1 MKTGWMCGL
10 AKLRKKKLS
19 GILLGMCIA
28 MTAALLVN
36 TLVML
41 KKVNVIFDK
50 AYEEMGG
57 AHLCCLWSHEM
68 FALDYVKGYL
78 DNLHG
83 EFTYQ
88 ITENTKTIEYIEKDG
103 IKLSNGILLEL
114 PKTLEQDML
123 SPRVPDDLGI
133 NMPGEGE
140 IWITTKLSH
149 ILHIKEGDE
158 LFLQMADETVKVK
171 AVKIVTDTVFGS
183 SATNV
188 YRMWCGYGRLEDFP
202 VSSNNA
208 VSYLELKFD
217 KYSRSAEQDFI
228 RETEQ
233 YFDMPLGS
241 ALYTYDKIK
250 GGYTMVYQMIGAVLC
265 FVSVVL
271 AVTMIALT
279 VFLIKSDVEED
290 IRNIGIYQSLG
301 MTKIQIIVIYLTVYG
316 VVGVLGAV
324 LGSVLGGRF
333 SIGMITGILKDIG
346 IDTVTYTGII
356 DYQFLVCA
364 AVSFSVLAICFHVVF
379 KLHQLNIAYAVRTGI
394 WQTEEQNG
402 KGQNRK
408 EQKTFRYHEKMSFTF
423 YYAIKG
429 MQNKKL
435 RYGYIAGVSLILS
448 CLVTVSTGCL
458 NAVQNIDKEPAVWGF
473 IRTDIYVTSLSATP
487 VSSILKTLEKDERV
501 DYTYGVNKIYVT
513 YQPYQQDVYQSITTE
528 TYELPWNE
536 KIKDESIQGRRPERT
551 DEIGIGLGLA
561 RLYGL
566 EAGDT
571 IELFVNGKKGAYTI
585 TGIFQTLSNS
595 GNVIRMVTDNLDK
608 FMKADSKCG
617 DYMLVLDSGV
627 DKWEY
632 AAELTEKYGEDFAF
646 IASKSNGENFT
657 SVLAPAAG
665 MIVIVLSAVAA
676 LITMNL
682 TFLLV
687 RREHYPIGLLKAI
700 GMTSG
705 QVLKIYIGRN
715 CLSAAAGAC
724 LGMITGVLIIPPL
737 LTPYARQLGL
747 TKFPFA
753 ASLTGTLA
761 GFILPVVCMLLSTC
775 AVIRAINAISVKR
788 MLNE

>member
-78 DNLHG
+78 DNLHR

-123 SPRVPDDLGI
+123 SPRVSDDLGI

-183 SATNV
+183 SGTNV

-228 RETEQ
+228 RKTEQ
-233 YFDMPLGS
+233 YFDMPLG
-241 ALYTYDKIK
+241 
-250 GGYTMVYQMIGAVLC
+250 
-265 FVSVVL
+265 
-271 AVTMIALT
+271 
-279 VFLIKSDVEED
+279 
-290 IRNIGIYQSLG
+290 
-301 MTKIQIIVIYLTVYG
+301 MTKIQIIMIYLTAYG

-333 SIGMITGILKDIG
+333 SIGIITGILKDIG

-356 DYQFLVCA
+356 DYQFLVCV

-379 KLHQLNIAYAVRTGI
+379 KLHQLNISYAVRTGI

-402 KGQNRK
+402 KGQNIK
-408 EQKTFRYHEKMSFTF
+408 EQKTFRYHEKISFAF

-435 RYGYIAGVSLILS
+435 RYGYIAGISLILS
-448 CLVTVSTGCL
+448 CLIIVSTGCL

-473 IRTDIYVTSLSATP
+473 IRTDIYVTSLSTTP
-487 VSSILKTLEKDERV
+487 VSSILKMLEKDERV